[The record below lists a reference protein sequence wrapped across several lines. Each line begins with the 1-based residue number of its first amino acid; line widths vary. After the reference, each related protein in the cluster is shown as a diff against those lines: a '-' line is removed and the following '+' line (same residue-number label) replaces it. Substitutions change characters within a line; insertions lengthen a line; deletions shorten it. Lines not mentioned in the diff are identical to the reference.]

1 MCSVLDVVLDLPLQ
15 FFVVLVTTA
24 RLKINEEA
32 ELVVEAEQVVLLGVV
47 DLKLALEAHRIRAR
61 SQVGAAAGEAMAVLW
76 DVLLDA
82 NTVLIGNHIILVV
95 VLSAILADDL
105 CLFNIDKDFIWER
118 NVNKGVKSTAIL
130 FEQLSILS
138 LVGEVDQNGTIL
150 RGRRQSEELD
160 SDLLT
165 NEALLVIVADHLS
178 NLLEEGVRKV
188 GITTCVP
195 LGRVLQHFRDGDDR
209 DTKVDGEPGTCA
221 SVILSM
227 HLPRGEFV
235 EKNVG
240 RAEESNLGCCGPAAN
255 EIAAHVTFAKVLEL
269 LEHGLHVYNI
279 YYNEQLKL
287 SR

>member
-1 MCSVLDVVLDLPLQ
+1 MCSVLDVVLDLPLH
-15 FFVVLVTTA
+15 FFVVLVTLA

-32 ELVVEAEQVVLLGVV
+32 ELVVKAEQVVLLGVV

-61 SQVGAAAGEAMAVLW
+61 SQVGAAAGVAVAVLW

-130 FEQLSILS
+130 FEQLGILGM
-138 LVGEVDQNGTIL
+138 VGEVDQNGTIL
-150 RGRRQSEELD
+150 RRRCQSEELD

-165 NEALLVIVADHLS
+165 NKALLVTVADHLS
-178 NLLEEGVRKV
+178 NLLEEGMRKV
-188 GITTCVP
+188 GITARVP
-195 LGRVLQHFRDGDDR
+195 CGSVLQHFRYGDDR
-209 DTKVDGEPGTCA
+209 DTKVNGEPGTCA
-221 SVILSM
+221 SVILSK

-255 EIAAHVTFAKVLEL
+255 EIAAHVSSAKVLEL

-279 YYNEQLKL
+279 YYKEQLK
-287 SR
+287 